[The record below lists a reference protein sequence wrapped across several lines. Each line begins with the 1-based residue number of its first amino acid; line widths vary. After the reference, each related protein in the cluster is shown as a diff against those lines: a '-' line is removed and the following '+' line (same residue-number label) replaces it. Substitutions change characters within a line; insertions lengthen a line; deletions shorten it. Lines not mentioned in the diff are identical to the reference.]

1 MLRWFIIG
9 TLIVCFAI
17 IISAIAEWILEHEE
31 ANDKDKLID
40 EVIKE
45 LERRQRHD

>member
-17 IISAIAEWILEHEE
+17 IAYTIADYILEREKEH
-31 ANDKDKLID
+31 DRDKLIED
-40 EVIKE
+40 VIKE
-45 LERRQRHD
+45 IERRK